1 MHKPAWQAQRG
12 KGEGE
17 GRKSPSF
24 FPSCPFLPIP
34 FSFRR
39 LLPRIG
45 CTYPRAEATFN
56 DLFLRWWEVASANN
70 RAIFYRDRVGTSFHM
85 RFATR
90 SGGTPLYKL
99 YRYVPNHRV
108 GFLRR
113 FGLKTVIHLVH
124 FGLESGMVFEG
135 TTECM
140 NVFIVSILNEL
151 ESKRNIPNRFKSF
164 LPEGKVWK
172 RVWKITF
179 LSEIGWGFGE
189 PDGTPPPRVPRSTPA
204 HLNGVVFS
212 SIRCK
217 YLRIPPTDGAFR
229 TSKPSCPAVSG
240 YEKSPSGKMQV
251 STPSDWKREYR

>member
-12 KGEGE
+12 KGERE

-24 FPSCPFLPIP
+24 FPSCPFLP

-56 DLFLRWWEVASANN
+56 DLFLRWWEVASADN
-70 RAIFYRDRVGTSFHM
+70 RAIFCRDRVGTSFHM

-90 SGGTPLYKL
+90 GGGTPLYKL

-113 FGLKTVIHLVH
+113 FGLETVIHLVH

-140 NVFIVSILNEL
+140 NVFIVSD
-151 ESKRNIPNRFKSF
+151 SKWVRKQ
-164 LPEGKVWK
+164 E
-172 RVWKITF
+172 
-179 LSEIGWGFGE
+179 
-189 PDGTPPPRVPRSTPA
+189 
-204 HLNGVVFS
+204 
-212 SIRCK
+212 K
-217 YLRIPPTDGAFR
+217 Y
-229 TSKPSCPAVSG
+229 SK
-240 YEKSPSGKMQV
+240 
-251 STPSDWKREYR
+251 